1 MADNKQLICEAKVQ
15 KARISKLQWENT
27 ERESEFEAQQLKNQ
41 QLTSENLK
49 LTEKVQFMMNKQDF
63 NGMQKRF
70 LCGNII
76 LISKFDIVLCSLL
89 FLKQL
94 FFIFQLYVLVC

>member
-1 MADNKQLICEAKVQ
+1 MAENKRLICEAKVQ
-15 KARISKLQWENT
+15 KARISKLQREST
-27 ERESEFEAQQLKNQ
+27 ERERVFETQQFKNQ

-63 NGMQKRF
+63 NGVQKRF

-76 LISKFDIVLCSLL
+76 L
-89 FLKQL
+89 
-94 FFIFQLYVLVC
+94 